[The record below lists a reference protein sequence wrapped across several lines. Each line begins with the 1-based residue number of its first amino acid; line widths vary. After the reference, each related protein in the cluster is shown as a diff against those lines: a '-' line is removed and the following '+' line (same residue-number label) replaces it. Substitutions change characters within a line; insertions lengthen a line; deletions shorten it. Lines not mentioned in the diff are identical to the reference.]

1 MGLGKTIQV
10 MGLISRVYENSK
22 NIKPILIICPLSVM
36 DNWKTEI
43 LKYTNFVFEEFLGG
57 GQESFFLNPSNILL
71 CSYDTLRNEIE
82 NLKEIE
88 FSLTIFDEGQK
99 LKNYKSLTANSAK
112 KINAIS
118 KFVLTGTQ

>member
-1 MGLGKTIQV
+1 MGEGK
-10 MGLISRVYENSK
+10 
-22 NIKPILIICPLSVM
+22 
-36 DNWKTEI
+36 
-43 LKYTNFVFEEFLGG
+43 
-57 GQESFFLNPSNILL
+57 ESFFLNPSNILL

-118 KFVLTGTQ
+118 KFVLTGTPIENNWSELWSIFLIL